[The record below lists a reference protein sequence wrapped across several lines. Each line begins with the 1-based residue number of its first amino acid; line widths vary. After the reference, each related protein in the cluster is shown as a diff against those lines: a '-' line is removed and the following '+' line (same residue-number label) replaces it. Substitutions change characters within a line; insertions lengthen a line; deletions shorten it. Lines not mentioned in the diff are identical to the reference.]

1 MKDFFFNT
9 IQEFNDYIGVKTL
22 HPLVSVPRVKNT
34 TPIQDSWLYRPWFR
48 NSHGGEMRL
57 RNHAWRGHF
66 HRHSQGY
73 RLAFP

>member
-57 RNHAWRGHF
+57 SNHAWRGHF